1 MLSPQWTDHSPLVT
15 TGEIQTKKLTITR
28 RREIP
33 WLTYILCDLT
43 PSCPTLVNKTS
54 LLCCS
59 SKALPII
66 SHARRKDN
74 KRKRKKQNHLHL
86 WGKDRLWNATDT
98 NSKKFLPHEI
108 GIYSSSIVPFF
119 CCVSARDPCILATE
133 FSWRM
138 ARPRVKLKWEK
149 QKSWKSVWLHP
160 PPNDES
166 PWSVCFDRGGFKK
179 KKFSCYTYLN
189 IHISVFSSNQD
200 PLCLCRISCISLGP

>member
-15 TGEIQTKKLTITR
+15 TGEIQTKKLTITQ

-133 FSWRM
+133 FVVDEWPGLVSNWNGRSRKVENLSDFTHPQM
-138 ARPRVKLKWEK
+138 MNRPD
-149 QKSWKSVWLHP
+149 QSVLT
-160 PPNDES
+160 E
-166 PWSVCFDRGGFKK
+166 VAFKK
-179 KKFSCYTYLN
+179 RNFRVIPTLTSIYL
-189 IHISVFSSNQD
+189 FF
-200 PLCLCRISCISLGP
+200 LRIKTLFACVASAALV